1 MYIANDLID
10 AFDEN
15 NIKYIYE
22 ELEENDEH
30 NTYKYDFLF
39 EETIISKKRL
49 ITYNL
54 SKLIHASFNASLINR
69 KTPGLHY
76 YVCYDTSSSAQGI
89 IRSYIVAEPEY
100 YKEEIGNY
108 KTLINRYNQEN

>member
-15 NIKYIYE
+15 NIKYIYK
-22 ELEENDEH
+22 ELEENDGY
-30 NTYKYDFLF
+30 NCKYDFLF

-76 YVCYDTSSSAQGI
+76 YVYYDTSSSAQGI

-100 YKEEIGNY
+100 DKEEIGNY